1 MKKLMFPVFC
11 SLFLGVMMG
20 YYLFHE
26 YDSTVKIKPV
36 FQETSEKVYFFQ
48 LGVYSDLESVQNSTR
63 SFTNYIY
70 VLEDSQ
76 YHVYVAL
83 TKSSKNVEKIKGYFE
98 KKGYD
103 IYVKEMVL
111 SDEEYLEKLEQ
122 YDQVLEQ
129 TSEEEAIENVIAK
142 IVTAYKEMV
151 IDRGKNETDSQT
163 GTS

>member
-70 VLEDSQ
+70 ALENSQ

-83 TKSSKNVEKIKGYFE
+83 TKSSKNVEKLKGYFKE
-98 KKGYD
+98 KGYD
-103 IYVKEMVL
+103 IYVKEMVI
-111 SDEEYLEKLEQ
+111 SSEEYLDKLTQ
-122 YDQVLEQ
+122 YDQVLEK
-129 TSEEEAIENVIAK
+129 TTEKEAIENVVDK
-142 IVTAYKEMV
+142 ILTEYKEMV
-151 IDRGKNETDSQT
+151 IDRGKNETNT
-163 GTS
+163 ET

>member
-11 SLFLGVMMG
+11 SLLLGVMMG

-70 VLEDSQ
+70 ALEDSQ

-83 TKSSKNVEKIKGYFE
+83 TKSSKNVEKLKGYFKE
-98 KKGYD
+98 KGYD
-103 IYVKEMVL
+103 IYVKEMVI
-111 SDEEYLEKLEQ
+111 SSEEYLDKLTQ
-122 YDQVLEQ
+122 YDQVLEK
-129 TSEEEAIENVIAK
+129 TTEKEAIENVVDK
-142 IVTAYKEMV
+142 ILTEYKEMV
-151 IDRGKNETDSQT
+151 IDRGKNETNT
-163 GTS
+163 ET